1 MGNWTYPSEEKM
13 KEIEDLLNNEM
24 TFNLGIKMFLGEFS
38 IFTHD
43 FTTGTGTMYFRYSD
57 EFRLMV
63 VRLLSDWN
71 DKKYC
76 IIGDKLN
83 SYNFETA
90 VFFSQQPGDSIEYS
104 DEFRDL
110 DFFLRYCS
118 DHDVNKVVFVSSTA
132 VFAGVENRGR
142 KDLK

>member
-1 MGNWTYPSEEKM
+1 MQNTNNMENWTYPSDEKM

-24 TFNLGIKMFLGEFS
+24 TFNLGIKMFSEEFS
-38 IFTHD
+38 IFTYD
-43 FTTGTGTMYFRYSD
+43 STTSAGTTYFRYSD

-83 SYNFETA
+83 SYNFEIEH
-90 VFFSQQPGDSIEYS
+90 SIRPNLFYI
-104 DEFRDL
+104 L
-110 DFFLRYCS
+110 DHKPSY
-118 DHDVNKVVFVSSTA
+118 
-132 VFAGVENRGR
+132 GR
-142 KDLK
+142 TS

>member
-24 TFNLGIKMFLGEFS
+24 TFNLGIKMFLEEFS
-38 IFTHD
+38 IFTHNS
-43 FTTGTGTMYFRYSD
+43 TTSAGTIYFRYED
-57 EFRLMV
+57 EFRLIA

-83 SYNFETA
+83 SYNFEIEH
-90 VFFSQQPGDSIEYS
+90 SIRPNLFYILNHKHPYGGTS
-104 DEFRDL
+104 R
-110 DFFLRYCS
+110 
-118 DHDVNKVVFVSSTA
+118 VNNKS
-132 VFAGVENRGR
+132 
-142 KDLK
+142 